1 MSREERTED
10 YKRLKRHRLEAAD
23 KFSYINILAQ
33 RLLVLVDSTDS
44 DIYDYENLLTDI
56 RLTAE
61 ELNNYCREYGDM
73 INGFSEV

>member
-1 MSREERTED
+1 MSDEERTED

-23 KFSYINILAQ
+23 KFSHINMLAQ

>member
-1 MSREERTED
+1 MSKEERTED
-10 YKRLKRHRLEAAD
+10 YKRLKRQRLEAAD

-73 INGFSEV
+73 INGFSEA

>member
-1 MSREERTED
+1 MSEEERTED

-23 KFSYINILAQ
+23 KFSHINILAQ

-61 ELNNYCREYGDM
+61 ELKTYCREYGEM
-73 INGFSEV
+73 LENFSVI

>member
-1 MSREERTED
+1 MSKEEKTEE
-10 YKRLKRHRLEAAD
+10 YKRLKKLRLDASE
-23 KFSYINILAQ
+23 KFSHINLLAQ

-61 ELNNYCREYGDM
+61 ELNNHCREYDEM
-73 INGFSEV
+73 INNFS

>member
-1 MSREERTED
+1 MSKEERTED

-33 RLLVLVDSTDS
+33 RLLVLVDSMDS

-61 ELNNYCREYGDM
+61 ELNNYCRDYSDM
-73 INGFSEV
+73 INGFSEA